1 MKESAVTLES
11 LLEIMNN
18 QLEIIDEKD
27 KQITDL
33 QQRLD
38 YMLRQKFA
46 SSSEKFSD
54 NQPSLFQEDPSSI
67 FPVQEDTGVE
77 AISYIR
83 KKRGNRTSPPESLP
97 HVRVEHDIS
106 EEEKVCSCGCNMKR
120 IKEIVSHQY
129 DIIPASFR
137 VIDNVRYNEPLK
149 SNQ

>member
-1 MKESAVTLES
+1 MKESAITVES

-18 QLEIIDEKD
+18 LLKTIDEKD
-27 KQITDL
+27 RQIADL

-67 FPVQEDTGVE
+67 FPVQEDTDVE

-83 KKRGNRTSPPESLP
+83 KKRGNRTLPPESLP

-106 EEEKVCSCGCNMKR
+106 EEEKICGCGCTM
-120 IKEIVSHQY
+120 
-129 DIIPASFR
+129 
-137 VIDNVRYNEPLK
+137 VRQEVA
-149 SNQ
+149 QFDVG